1 MVCNGPQRC
10 VTDHDGGASLRLRLD
25 AGRRRRS
32 VVARHA
38 APVGARVSREVLGR
52 DEALA
57 ARAAH
62 VLRLE
67 DVDLRL
73 GVPVEVR
80 LRHALVAAQLAV
92 ELADTW
98 RHRARRG
105 VSGGRHQRGAASAGG
120 GVSGG
125 RRQRGAASA
134 GGGVSG
140 GRGSI
145 PLRDRI
151 FLPVPIPIPEL
162 ESNWNCHHRNRN
174 RRRNWILWDW
184 IRNCCARN

>member
-1 MVCNGPQRC
+1 M
-10 VTDHDGGASLRLRLD
+10 
-25 AGRRRRS
+25 
-32 VVARHA
+32 
-38 APVGARVSREVLGR
+38 SREVLGR

-57 ARAAH
+57 ARTAH

-98 RHRARRG
+98 QHRARRG
-105 VSGGRHQRGAASAGG
+105 VSGGRRQRGAASAGGGVSEGRHQRGAASAGG

-140 GRGSI
+140 GRRQRGAGAGVDSAPGLDFLANSNSDSRI
-145 PLRDRI
+145 GIKLELPPFESESVSELHSMGLDSESLRTELKSDTKSRI
-151 FLPVPIPIPEL
+151 SLSTVG
-162 ESNWNCHHRNRN
+162 
-174 RRRNWILWDW
+174 
-184 IRNCCARN
+184 IR